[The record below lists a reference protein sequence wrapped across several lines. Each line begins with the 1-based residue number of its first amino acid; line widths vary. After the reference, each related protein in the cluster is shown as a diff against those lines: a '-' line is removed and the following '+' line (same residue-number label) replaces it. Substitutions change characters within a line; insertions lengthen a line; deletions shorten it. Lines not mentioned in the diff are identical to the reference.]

1 VVIYLSKQ
9 TQTESQADKA
19 LQAEKYIVSGMTC
32 AACQANIQKA
42 VCKLDG
48 VEGAEV
54 NLLTNEMSV
63 RFDPNAVDSDRII
76 SAVERIG
83 YGADVD
89 AKGQKQTSTS
99 GAAVQADRS
108 VSGASQSDAS
118 PPVQNRASRAAWETA
133 RQLKRQLIVGLLWLL
148 PLMYITMGGM
158 IGLPLPAFL
167 SGLENAVN
175 YAFTQLLLT
184 LPVLFVNR
192 SYFRSG
198 FKGLTHLLPNMDSLI
213 AVGSS
218 AAVVYGIFAIYRMA
232 YGTGHGD
239 MGLVEHYY
247 HQLYF
252 ESAAMILVIIT
263 IGKYLEARSKGHTS
277 DAITKLI
284 ELAPAEAE
292 VLLDGEVTVVPVQQI
307 VPGDLVQIRPGA
319 SIPVDGLIESG
330 HASLDESALT
340 GESLPAERGVGEK
353 VTAGTV
359 SRGGY
364 FTFRATN
371 VGDDTDLAKI
381 IRLVEEAAA
390 SKAPISRLVDR
401 IAAIFVPVV
410 MAIALVVLIIWLV
423 TGNGLETALN
433 MSISVLVI
441 SCPCALGLATPLA
454 IMAGTGQ
461 GSRHNVLIKS
471 GEALETM
478 HNIQTVVLDKTGT
491 ITAGR
496 PVVTDVLPSESH
508 TSEELLILASG
519 IEQHSE
525 HILAEAIMAY
535 AATQNIAR
543 PECDNFQNIPGRGV
557 EAVVN
562 GRTGR
567 GGNFVFAA
575 DILGGSAAEQLL
587 SEQNIALAD
596 QGKTPLYFF
605 EDDRYV
611 GAIALADPIKKG
623 SAEAIRALREN
634 GLKVVM
640 LTGDNQRTARAIQQK
655 LGLEDV
661 ISDVLPDEKAAVVQS
676 LQEDGALV
684 AMVGD
689 GINDAPALER
699 ADVGVAI
706 GSGTDVAIESA
717 DIVLMKN
724 DLRDVVTAISLSKA
738 TMRNIRQNLF
748 WAFIY
753 NVLGIPIAAGLLQPA
768 FGISLNPML
777 GATAMALSSL
787 FVVGNA
793 LRLTRW
799 KPAPLP
805 AAEPERVNDPSSQPQ
820 IVQNLQESPQ
830 QSSQKSPQGGT
841 SMNKQYLLQ
850 INGMSCGHCSAAVTK
865 ALKAVPGVLDA
876 EVNLEEKNATVS
888 AGEDVLAEDL
898 DKAVVEAG
906 YEVVGVNEK

>member
-1 VVIYLSKQ
+1 MVIYLSKQ
-9 TQTESQADKA
+9 TQTKPEVDKA

-42 VCKLDG
+42 VSKLDG
-48 VEGAEV
+48 VEDAEV

-83 YGADVD
+83 YGAGVD
-89 AKGQKQTSTS
+89 AKGQKQVSTS
-99 GAAVQADRS
+99 AASAQADRS
-108 VSGASQSDAS
+108 ISGAAKSDAS
-118 PPVQNRASRAAWETA
+118 PPAQNRASRAAWETA

-158 IGLPLPAFL
+158 IGLPLPSFL
-167 SGLENAVN
+167 SGHENAVN

-218 AAVVYGIFAIYRMA
+218 AAVIYGIFAIYRMA

-239 MGLVEHYY
+239 MSLVDHYY

-292 VLLDGEVTVVPVQQI
+292 VLIDGEVTVVPVQQI
-307 VPGDLVQIRPGA
+307 MPGDLVQIRPGA
-319 SIPVDGLIESG
+319 SIPVDGVIESG

-364 FTFRATN
+364 FTFRTTN

-410 MAIALVVLIIWLV
+410 LAIALVVLIVWLL
-423 TGNGLETALN
+423 TGNGLEIALN

-491 ITAGR
+491 ITAGH

-508 TSEELLILASG
+508 TSEELLTLAAG

-535 AATQNIAR
+535 AAKQNITR
-543 PECDNFQNIPGRGV
+543 PECVNFQNIPGRGV

-567 GGNFVFAA
+567 GGNFVFATE
-575 DILGGSAAEQLL
+575 ILGNSVADQLL
-587 SEQNIALAD
+587 NEQNIALAD

-640 LTGDNQRTARAIQQK
+640 LTGDNHRTARAIQHK

-661 ISDVLPDEKAAVVQS
+661 VSDVLPDEKAAVVQS
-676 LQEDGALV
+676 LQKDGALV

-699 ADVGVAI
+699 ANVGVAI

-753 NVLGIPIAAGLLQPA
+753 NVLGIPIAAGLLQPS

-799 KPAPLP
+799 KPVPLP
-805 AAEPERVNDPSSQPQ
+805 AAEPERVNDPLLQPQ
-820 IVQNLQESPQ
+820 NDQNYQ
-830 QSSQKSPQGGT
+830 QNSQKSPQGGT
-841 SMNKQYLLQ
+841 SMNKQYILQ

-888 AGEDVLAEDL
+888 AGENVLAEDL

-906 YEVVGVNEK
+906 YEVESVNEK